1 MAALTDP
8 RHEAYL
14 QWLTTA
20 PRERDPRTLEAFAAT
35 LECAPRTLRDWKVR
49 PEFRREWDER
59 ATAIAGDPERTQRI
73 LDALYE
79 QGIDGESPKQ
89 VQAARAW
96 ADIAGVIKPPKKVD
110 GAPADLQSL
119 STEELDRMLTELLQ
133 ARQGESVK

>member
-1 MAALTDP
+1 MASLTDP

-20 PRERDPRTLEAFAAT
+20 PKERDPRTLEAFAAT
-35 LECAPRTLRDWKVR
+35 LDCAPRTLRDWKVR
-49 PEFRREWDER
+49 PEFRKEWDER

-96 ADIAGVIKPPKKVD
+96 ADIAGVIKPPKK
-110 GAPADLQSL
+110 ASDLPVSL
-119 STEELDRMLTELLQ
+119 STVPEADFDRMLQEAVAKQL
-133 ARQGESVK
+133 ADSK